1 MIGYEEGSTNAKVSV
16 YDDGLIN
23 PSMLKVRS
31 GHMGNYVEQPTFH
44 LAGVASKS
52 SVNQGVPRFKE
63 LLSVTRNIKAPSIN
77 VVLKEPYC
85 YNKEQSQ
92 KVLNELAIT
101 TIKQITNSSEIHF
114 DSKSILNQGSSIQD
128 DVSIMNVYKEF
139 ESIASTNQKS
149 TIYSPWVLRL
159 KLDKMKMMDKN
170 LQMVDIYHAIVSRFN
185 MDREDV
191 HCIFT
196 DDNAG
201 ELILRLQCV
210 MSSEE
215 EDANCDQEDMICML
229 KSLEKTILNDIILTG
244 VRGIES
250 ASMYPEH
257 NYSVY
262 DPVLKEF
269 QKKTQWTINTD
280 GTNLADVFMHPA
292 VNPYSTYSNDIYEIY
307 QTLGLEAAR
316 ACLYNEIFSVFA
328 SGGAYVG
335 HRHVQLLVDIV
346 TNKGGL
352 MSIDRHGINRS
363 DRPILSRISFEET
376 HDIIAR
382 GSIFG
387 EKDNCS
393 SVSGQ
398 IMLGSAVS
406 IGTGSVDT
414 VLDEERYVEFLAKR
428 PVSKKEETLQEQ
440 TKMTDK
446 QAFADQYCNQ
456 LF

>member
-1 MIGYEEGSTNAKVSV
+1 MTLN
-16 YDDGLIN
+16 
-23 PSMLKVRS
+23 
-31 GHMGNYVEQPTFH
+31 TFH

-63 LLSVTRNIKAPSIN
+63 LLSVTRNIKAPSVT

-114 DSKSILNQGSSIQD
+114 DSKSILNQGSSIQED
-128 DVSIMNVYKEF
+128 AGIMNVYKEF
-139 ESIASTNQKS
+139 ESITSTNQKS

-170 LQMVDIYHAIVSRFN
+170 LQMIDIHHAIVSRFN

-201 ELILRLQCV
+201 ELVLRLQCV

-244 VRGIES
+244 VRGIDS

-262 DPVLKEF
+262 DSVLKEF
-269 QKKTQWTINTD
+269 HKKTQWTINTD
-280 GTNLADVFMHPA
+280 GTNLSDVFMHPA
-292 VNPYSTYSNDIYEIY
+292 VNPYMTFSNDVYEVY
-307 QTLGLEAAR
+307 ETLGLEAAR
-316 ACLYNEIFSVFA
+316 ACLYNEIFSVF
-328 SGGAYVG
+328 SMGGAYVNS
-335 HRHVQLLVDIV
+335 RHIQLLVDII
-346 TNKGGL
+346 TNRGGL
-352 MSIDRHGINRS
+352 MSIDRHGINKS
-363 DRPILSRISFEET
+363 DRGPLFKTSFEET

-382 GSIFG
+382 ASIFS
-387 EKDNCS
+387 EVDRVQ
-393 SVSGQ
+393 SVSAN
-398 IMLGSAVS
+398 IMLGSSVP
-406 IGTGSVDT
+406 IGTGSVDCL
-414 VLDEERYVEFLAKR
+414 LDEERYIELLMKR
-428 PVSKKEETLQEQ
+428 EEKKEEVSKEQVTL
-440 TKMTDK
+440 TDK
-446 QAFADQYCNQ
+446 ERFTKEYCEL